1 MHQRCRH
8 LAPAQWGPR
17 RSPGRQPLHPTERV
31 PWRRWCQASLWAT
44 LAAMPFN
51 ESRQDLSPEC
61 DEAES
66 SSVRETRVPV
76 VLLWT
81 GHRIDLDSDRRGR
94 RTECETRRSAQIGL
108 SSTPFCPP
116 LRWRENPGR
125 DCAATQRALSHA
137 ANASRA
143 SSGCCRPT
151 PIRNRSVGP
160 SVSSERNKLA
170 GSRMTPASAR
180 DPWLLGTLG
189 C

>member
-1 MHQRCRH
+1 MSPPGPSAMRFDQVE
-8 LAPAQWGPR
+8 ADNPAL
-17 RSPGRQPLHPTERV
+17 STERV
-31 PWRRWCQASLWAT
+31 PCCCRCQASLWAT
-44 LAAMPFN
+44 LAGMPLN
-51 ESRQDLSPEC
+51 ESRRDLSPEC

-125 DCAATQRALSHA
+125 DCAA
-137 ANASRA
+137 
-143 SSGCCRPT
+143 SSTRPE
-151 PIRNRSVGP
+151 PC
-160 SVSSERNKLA
+160 SERIKSFLWMLPPDPDTESVCRTIGELGAKQACRKQND
-170 GSRMTPASAR
+170 SRV
-180 DPWLLGTLG
+180 